1 MNFLRGFFD
10 NESVFGR
17 LMTRCGTIIA
27 ANLLFLLFSVPVVTI
42 GAAWTALHHTMM
54 KMLREQEINPFK
66 TFWRSFRREFK
77 QSTLA
82 FLAAALLLGV
92 LALELYWCR
101 QFTGIM
107 SWFTY
112 GLLAMVVV
120 IAVLCMYL
128 FPVMAAFCGGLKQ
141 HLQSSLYFAISR
153 PLDLVVIA
161 AAHVVPLAITYADLP
176 RMPLYAF
183 LWFFM
188 GFASVVTF
196 TDSLLLKQFVPFL
209 ESEASEPAEKSE
221 QEILEEMKQLEL

>member
-1 MNFLRGFFD
+1 MNFLRSFFD

-27 ANLLFLLFSVPVVTI
+27 ANLMFLLFSAPVVTI
-42 GAAWTALHHTMM
+42 GASWTALHYTMM
-54 KMLREQEINPFK
+54 KMLREKEINPFK
-66 TFWRSFRREFK
+66 AFWSSFRREFK

-112 GLLAMVVV
+112 GLLAMVVAVAV
-120 IAVLCMYL
+120 ICIYI
-128 FPVMAAFCGGLKQ
+128 FPVIAAFCGSFMQ
-141 HLQSSLYFAISR
+141 HIQFSLFFAINR
-153 PLDLVVIA
+153 PLDLVAIA
-161 AAHVVPLAITYADLP
+161 AAHVVPLAITYLDLR

-196 TDSLLLKQFVPFL
+196 TDNLLLKQFVPYL
-209 ESEASEPAEKSE
+209 EASDEQPAEKTE